1 MTLEITPVYAALL
14 TLLYL
19 WLSFRVVQMRGAAK
33 VSLGDGGDRI
43 LERRIRAHGNCAENA
58 PIGLILLLL
67 MELNGAPEV
76 AVHGAG
82 VMLLVGRLAHAA
94 ALSSPTPQFLLR
106 TVGMGL
112 TYLMQ
117 GLVAVGLL
125 AHALI

>member
-1 MTLEITPVYAALL
+1 MTLEITPIYAALL

-19 WLSFRVVQMRGAAK
+19 WLSYRVVQMRGSAK

-58 PIGLILLLL
+58 PIGLILMLM
-67 MELNGAPEV
+67 MELSGAPAV
-76 AVHGAG
+76 AIHGAG
-82 VMLLVGRLAHAA
+82 LLLLVGRLAHAA

>member
-82 VMLLVGRLAHAA
+82 LMLLVGRLSHAA

>member
-1 MTLEITPVYAALL
+1 MTLEITPIYAALL

-19 WLSFRVVQMRGAAK
+19 WLSYRVVQMRGATK

-43 LERRIRAHGNCAENA
+43 LDRRIRAHGNCAENA
-58 PIGLILLLL
+58 PIGVILLLL
-67 MELNGAPEV
+67 MELSGAPAM

-82 VMLLVGRLAHAA
+82 LMLLAGRVAHAA
-94 ALSSPTPQFLLR
+94 ALSSPTPKFVLR
-106 TVGMGL
+106 AGGMGL

>member
-1 MTLEITPVYAALL
+1 MTLEITPIYAALL

-19 WLSFRVVQMRGAAK
+19 WLSYRVVQMRGSTK
-33 VSLGDGGDRI
+33 VSLGDGGDRV

-58 PIGLILLLL
+58 PIGLILMLM
-67 MELNGAPEV
+67 MELSGAPAV

-82 VMLLVGRLAHAA
+82 IMLLVGRLAHAA
-94 ALSSPTPQFLLR
+94 ALSSPTPKMLLR
-106 TVGMGL
+106 AGGMGL